1 MESFAVIRA
10 DSATKVNTALLDLR
24 RYGRMVFS
32 DVPKYITADYADEI
46 LTEVLSTQLRN
57 KCHSAAVVPLKT
69 IPSVA
74 IGKLSRIHPPAHII
88 IISPKYDVFEE
99 LKSEIS
105 SFPKF
110 EVHKPVPLEES
121 EQPVQEVIV

>member
-32 DVPKYITADYADEI
+32 DVPKYITPDYADEI
-46 LTEVLSTQLRN
+46 LTEVLSTRLRN
-57 KCHSAAVVPLKT
+57 KCHSAAVVPLQT

-74 IGKLSRIHPPAHII
+74 IGKLSRIHPPAHVI
-88 IISPKYDVFEE
+88 IISPKYDIFEE
-99 LKSEIS
+99 LKSEITN
-105 SFPKF
+105 FPKF
-110 EVHKPVPLEES
+110 EVRKTVPSEES
-121 EQPVQEVIV
+121 EQPVQEAMA